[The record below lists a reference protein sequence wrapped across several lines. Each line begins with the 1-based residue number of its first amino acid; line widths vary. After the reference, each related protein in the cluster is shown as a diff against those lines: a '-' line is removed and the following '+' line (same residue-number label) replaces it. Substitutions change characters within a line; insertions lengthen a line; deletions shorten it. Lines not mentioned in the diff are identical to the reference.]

1 MSAANGLSLEEV
13 PRLGAI
19 LETSHYVSALDVSAA
34 FSARVCGL
42 EVFSRDDRMCA
53 MGVAVWEKYLQAQ
66 CMPMESRI
74 TGPVGGT
81 SLHVRDPVQHSVEV
95 AAPRLWQSW

>member
-1 MSAANGLSLEEV
+1 
-13 PRLGAI
+13 
-19 LETSHYVSALDVSAA
+19 
-34 FSARVCGL
+34 
-42 EVFSRDDRMCA
+42 